1 MARRGRSRR
10 SRRSRRRTSRARTSR
25 RRNTRTAQSRRAAN
39 RAAARSRA
47 QAAAR
52 KRVAARKAAGRKPS
66 GANRA
71 ANRAAARARAQA
83 AARKRIAQ
91 KRTIAQTKARNEQRM
106 REAAAERNRKFKA
119 ERAAAAKR
127 RADAAA
133 AKRKSDAAAA
143 KRRSDAAAAK
153 RRSDAAA
160 AKRRAEQAA
169 AVRRK
174 AQEAAKVEK
183 PTGNPNVMSADGTF
197 NRPGPGGPEPE
208 SDYTSYKPGS
218 FYNLSDTNLN
228 MTNALRSTRNLIT
241 APARALG
248 INNRLTNRLIP
259 KSNEAIQ
266 DARDQRGP
274 RPTLTR
280 RRSGGGGGASRIAQ
294 QAAAQAIQPEIAP
307 TIGQPI
313 EETGAAPTV
322 TGGGAEDLT
331 RIQNQAYNTQLTSS
345 LAGMFGGQGSVGYIP
360 QGDQALSP
368 TLRAGRSRGRRRVR
382 LFGAR
387 RRRGGTGD
395 QFSRAGD
402 RIAKL
407 TNINI

>member
-153 RRSDAAA
+153 RR
-160 AKRRAEQAA
+160 AEQAA

-294 QAAAQAIQPEIAP
+294 QVAAQAIQPEIAP

-407 TNINI
+407 TNLNI

>member
-143 KRRSDAAAAK
+143 KRRSDAAA
-153 RRSDAAA
+153 S
-160 AKRRAEQAA
+160 KRRAEQAA

-294 QAAAQAIQPEIAP
+294 QVAAQAIQPEIAP

-407 TNINI
+407 TNLNI

>member
-25 RRNTRTAQSRRAAN
+25 RRNTRTAQGRRAAN

-143 KRRSDAAAAK
+143 KRRA
-153 RRSDAAA
+153 DAAA

-294 QAAAQAIQPEIAP
+294 QVAAQAIQPEIAP

-407 TNINI
+407 TNLNI

>member
-127 RADAAA
+127 
-133 AKRKSDAAAA
+133 K
-143 KRRSDAAAAK
+143 SDAAAAK

-294 QAAAQAIQPEIAP
+294 QVAAQAIQPEIAP

-407 TNINI
+407 TNLNI